1 MNFRVLSFL
10 IIQHIFGIK
19 NLLDCDSL
27 ANSLLVTSIVAAEHL
42 HDDWLT
48 VLPVCINKYSTGVV
62 KEPLPLFPLNHQ

>member
-42 HDDWLT
+42 HDD
-48 VLPVCINKYSTGVV
+48 
-62 KEPLPLFPLNHQ
+62 